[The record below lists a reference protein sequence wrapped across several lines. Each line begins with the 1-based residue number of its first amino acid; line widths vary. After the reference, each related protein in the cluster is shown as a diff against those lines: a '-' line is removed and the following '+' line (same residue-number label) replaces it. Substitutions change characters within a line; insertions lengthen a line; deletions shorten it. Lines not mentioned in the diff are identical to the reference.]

1 MNKIPRHTV
10 TRPELLDRQGDAE
23 FRTLVHDILAFSTR
37 ISGIEVG
44 LGDLVGLPQTRF
56 RILISI
62 RYLQGETGVS
72 VNAVADHLHFSGA
85 FITSEINKLVAD
97 GLVEKTPDW
106 SDRRK
111 VCLSLSAKAEAR
123 LEALKEYQ
131 APVNDV
137 LFASLTRE
145 EFQLLRSLMK
155 RLVVHGDEAMA
166 LLDFYV
172 TKAAG
177 RELD

>member
-85 FITSEINKLVAD
+85 FIISEINKVSNDA
-97 GLVEKTPDW
+97 W
-106 SDRRK
+106 QAR
-111 VCLSLSAKAEAR
+111 SAAVQTK
-123 LEALKEYQ
+123 LKGW
-131 APVNDV
+131 V
-137 LFASLTRE
+137 
-145 EFQLLRSLMK
+145 
-155 RLVVHGDEAMA
+155 
-166 LLDFYV
+166 
-172 TKAAG
+172 
-177 RELD
+177 